1 MVLCTEKNSSSD
13 RFSKKTVRYLP
24 LKAAKSLTGAI
35 LLLFLAS
42 CQLLPVMTGP
52 GSSERRLS
60 GKWTIH
66 YLRSAESI
74 LKSRGGPL
82 DADRVRNAEIHLKQK
97 FYGEFEFTD
106 KGHWALLYR
115 VEGKEKKGRGTFEIK
130 ERQGERL
137 VLTVVEETKGE
148 PETAP
153 SGETLLIEFLDTDLI
168 LLSKQGDA
176 ELPPLVFQRE
186 AGAQP

>member
-1 MVLCTEKNSSSD
+1 MVLCTEKNSASD
-13 RFSKKTVRYLP
+13 RFSKKIVQSLA
-24 LKAAKSLTGAI
+24 LKAARSFTGVI
-35 LLLFLAS
+35 LLLFLAF
-42 CQLLPVMTGP
+42 CQLPPVMTKP

-97 FYGEFEFTD
+97 FYGEFEFTPE
-106 KGHWALLYR
+106 GHWALLYR
-115 VEGKEKKGRGTFEIK
+115 AEGKEKKGGGTFEIK
-130 ERQGERL
+130 ERQGEGL
-137 VLTVVEETKGE
+137 LLTVVEETEGE

-176 ELPPLVFQRE
+176 GLPPLVFQRE
-186 AGAQP
+186 PEAKP